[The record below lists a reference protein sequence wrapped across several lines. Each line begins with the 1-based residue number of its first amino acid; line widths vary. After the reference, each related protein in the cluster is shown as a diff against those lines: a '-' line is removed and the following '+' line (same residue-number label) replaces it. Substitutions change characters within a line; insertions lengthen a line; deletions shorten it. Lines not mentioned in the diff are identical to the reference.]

1 MPDDLTL
8 QTMVMDELVWE
19 PSVNAAHIGVAV
31 SNGVVTLSGFV
42 DSYVAQAAVELAAS
56 RVHGVKAIAEEIEV
70 RLPDD
75 QKHADD
81 EIAER
86 AVRMLAWDIEVPEK
100 RIHVKVSH
108 GVVTLTGD
116 VDHYFQKGA
125 AENDVK
131 RLGGVR
137 GVVSMI
143 TVHRVVSAETQPD
156 LVRHKIEDA
165 LRRSADVEASHIGV
179 SVEGGKVVLN
189 GQVRS
194 WFERGLVRNAAW
206 SAPGVTEVR
215 DQLTIQP

>member
-31 SNGVVTLSGFV
+31 NNGVVTLSGFV
-42 DSYVAQAAVELAAS
+42 DSYVAQAAVEQAAS

-86 AVRMLAWDIEVPEK
+86 AVHMLAWDIEVPEK

-143 TVHRVVSAETQPD
+143 TVHRVVSAATQPD